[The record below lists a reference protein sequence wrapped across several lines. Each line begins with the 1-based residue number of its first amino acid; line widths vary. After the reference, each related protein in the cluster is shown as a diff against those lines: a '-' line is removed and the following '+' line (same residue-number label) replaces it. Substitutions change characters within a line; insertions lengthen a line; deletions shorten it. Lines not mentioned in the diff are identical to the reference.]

1 MRKAKA
7 IQTKSR
13 ACEVNPVQ
21 GSRNSFDVTSPTSG
35 KTYRVYINVEQQ
47 IFSCSCDWAMYH
59 PGNSGCSHVVAAINA
74 QAKVDGKS
82 VSAWTPETAQAQHRA
97 TLAKFDGLVITQRS
111 N

>member
-13 ACEVNPVQ
+13 ACEVNPVD
-21 GSRNSFDVTSPTSG
+21 GKPNTFNVTSSTSG
-35 KTYRVYINVEQQ
+35 KTYQVYINVASQ
-47 IFSCSCDWAMYH
+47 IFECTCDWAMYH
-59 PGNSGCSHVVAAINA
+59 QGNSGCSHVVAAINA

-97 TLAKFDGLVITQRS
+97 TLAQFDGLVITQRS